1 MGGRVRIQHHRS
13 PYGDWDHFLGAPD
26 PRLDDCITEYH
37 GYVERVANFTA
48 RREVP
53 NGLIPLI
60 FNFGPG
66 FAVAGQGSTTHF
78 AASFIAG
85 IDDGYSDVAALGPAD
100 CLQVN
105 LTPLGAFRL
114 FGLPMEAMARR
125 VLDLSDLIGS
135 HARRFTAQLAETPG
149 WAARF
154 GLLDAFFLQRLAEAR
169 RETAAVAWAFAQL
182 KAQPGRL
189 RIGDLAGEIGWSRK
203 HLVTRF
209 RAEVGLAPK
218 TLDRVLRF
226 ERMLRLLERG
236 GAPLAG
242 LALDGGYFDQA
253 HMIRDFRD
261 FAGCTPRAYL
271 ARLIPDGGGL
281 LAG

>member
-26 PRLDDCITEYH
+26 PRLEDCIIGYH
-37 GYVERVANFTA
+37 GYVERVAHFAA

-66 FAVAGQGSTTHF
+66 WRVAGRGGAARF
-78 AASFIAG
+78 ASSFIAG
-85 IDDGYSDVAALGPAD
+85 IDDGYSDVAALGPSD

-114 FGLPMEAMARR
+114 LGLPMETMARR
-125 VLDLSDLIGS
+125 VLDLSDLMGPE
-135 HARRFTAQLAETPG
+135 AGRFTAQLAETSG

-154 GLLDAFFLQRLAEAR
+154 ALLDAFFLRRMADAK
-169 RETAAVAWAFAQL
+169 RETAAVAWAFARL
-182 KAQPGRL
+182 KARPGRL

-203 HLVTRF
+203 HLVSRF

-226 ERMLRLLERG
+226 ERMLRLVEQG
-236 GAPLAG
+236 GAPLAA

-261 FAGCTPRAYL
+261 FAGCTPRDYL
-271 ARLIPDGGGL
+271 ARLIPQGGGL